1 MNKPNFKEYI
11 FSNTVTIVE
20 ETTVVA
26 RTYEDAVDLFL
37 SGKGDTE
44 EVDSFG
50 SDWECIDNPDDFED
64 NEDDS

>member
-44 EVDSFG
+44 EINSFG
-50 SDWECIDNPDDFED
+50 SDWECIDNPDEME
-64 NEDDS
+64 NEDE

>member
-44 EVDSFG
+44 EINSFA
-50 SDWECIDNPDDFED
+50 SDWECIDNPDEYEE
-64 NEDDS
+64 NKYVN